1 MTHDGLRRGLQAN
14 LVSGLCSASS
24 STSGEDN
31 LAFCNLMRANS
42 VNLATGQQM
51 AFTW

>member
-31 LAFCNLMRANS
+31 HAFCNPRANS